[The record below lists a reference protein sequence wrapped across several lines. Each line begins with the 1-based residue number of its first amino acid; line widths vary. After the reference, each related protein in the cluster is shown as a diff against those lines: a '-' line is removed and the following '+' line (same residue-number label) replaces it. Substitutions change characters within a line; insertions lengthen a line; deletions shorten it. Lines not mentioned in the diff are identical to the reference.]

1 MKLSGCCKLIAVFG
15 VVSLLAFDVCS
26 AETAKEAK
34 AAVQKQE
41 CAEADSCCCER
52 NFYNMG
58 RGLVNVATCW
68 LEIPRCFVYHNSQVP
83 VMGTVVGVC
92 EGVGFTT
99 VRAFAGVA
107 DFISLGFMTDSIYL
121 CNHEFKEWVW
131 ASRWVPKE

>member
-1 MKLSGCCKLIAVFG
+1 MKFSGCCKLIAVLSVF
-15 VVSLLAFDVCS
+15 SLLAFDVCG
-26 AETAKEAK
+26 AETAK

-41 CAEADSCCCER
+41 CVEADSCCCEK
-52 NFYNMG
+52 NLYNMG

-131 ASRWVPKE
+131 ASRWLPKE